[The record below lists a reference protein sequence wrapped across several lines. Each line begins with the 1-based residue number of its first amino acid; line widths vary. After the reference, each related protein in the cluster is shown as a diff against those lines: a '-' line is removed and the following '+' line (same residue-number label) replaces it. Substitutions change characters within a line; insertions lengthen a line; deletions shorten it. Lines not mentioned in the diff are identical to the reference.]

1 MKKILF
7 TIPTLFH
14 NKHLVINCIDSLR
27 ENLKQFEIEY
37 EICVVINEPTDSFI
51 NYEFGPGVTKL
62 CSNLQFNISKALNT
76 AIQNSNDFDYF
87 CYIDEGLTINHDYW
101 IDYILELF
109 ENNPMIGLVGCR
121 PHSTF
126 NNYNKLLSNT
136 PELYEV
142 LWSDGIL
149 FTTKTILTT
158 FNGFDESF
166 FGDCELQ
173 DFGYR
178 LHFSNYINIY
188 WKNLAKHKLVDY
200 REKSSKPNELIH
212 LANRSRLLFKQR
224 WNSIELKHYNF
235 KSSPS

>member
-14 NKHLVINCIDSLR
+14 NTDLVINCIDSLR
-27 ENLKQFEIEY
+27 ENLKKFNVNY
-37 EICVVINEPTDSFI
+37 EICVVINKLNDSFI
-51 NYEFGPGVTKL
+51 HYDFGSDVTKL
-62 CSNLQFNISKALNT
+62 CSNLEFNISKALNT
-76 AIQNSNDFDYF
+76 SIQNITDFDYF
-87 CYIDEGLTINHDYW
+87 CYIDEGVTIEHNYW

-109 ENNPMIGLVGCR
+109 ENNPSIGLVGCR
-121 PHSTF
+121 PHTTF
-126 NNYNKLLSNT
+126 NNYNKPLCDD

-149 FTTKTILTT
+149 FTTKNILTK
-158 FNGFDESF
+158 FNGFDEDF

-188 WKNLAKHKLVDY
+188 WKNLAKHKLIDY
-200 REKSSKPNELIH
+200 REKSSKPEQLIE
-212 LANRSRLLFKQR
+212 LANQSRLLFKRR
-224 WNSIELKHYNF
+224 WNSIELQNYNF
-235 KSSPS
+235 ESTPS